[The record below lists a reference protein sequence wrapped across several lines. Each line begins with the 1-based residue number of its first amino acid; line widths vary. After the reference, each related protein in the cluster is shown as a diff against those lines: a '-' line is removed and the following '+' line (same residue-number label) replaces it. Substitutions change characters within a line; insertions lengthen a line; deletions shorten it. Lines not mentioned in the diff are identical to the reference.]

1 MPTFTGTTGID
12 DLIGGAGD
20 DIIDGLAG
28 GDSIRG
34 GAGADVIRGGDETGV
49 LENAG
54 DGIDGGDGDD
64 QISGG
69 AGRDFLMGGRGRDTV
84 NGDDGADFITGGLAT
99 LTFADSFLSGT
110 AVRIPNFTNYVDDN
124 EIDTLNG
131 GAGDDTITAGQ
142 GDIADGGADS
152 GVGVRDRLR
161 IDLTARTAGVSIDMT
176 GDAVAGQAAY
186 AAITGGTFTNFE
198 SFQAVLTGF
207 NDQFFGGAT
216 GEGISA
222 GAGNDLIEGRL
233 GDDSLSGDD
242 GDDTIL
248 GGVGNDSL
256 DGGNGRDSLDGGD
269 GNDSLT
275 TGFNFGSILQN
286 AAGRFV
292 SGAELDDGVAET
304 ATGGAGDD
312 TAFIGF
318 GDSFDGG
325 DGTDVINV
333 SLVARTSGVNLD
345 LTTDGVARLGAVI
358 GGTLTSVETL
368 GNNIRL
374 TNFDDSFN
382 VARSGNFY
390 GLGGND
396 TMTGDVATQFF
407 GGNAGDDTIDAGGGD
422 DRIWSGQGDD
432 TAFGGLGNDFLYGD
446 EDNDNGLNGYLAA
459 GRDYLDSGAGNDTVY
474 GNGGDD
480 TILGGDGNDFLYGDQ
495 SSFGLAGPR
504 GGGVLVSGNDTIDGG
519 AGNDTLVGD
528 AGDDRLT
535 GGLGSDIL
543 DGGDGADTAVFNGAY
558 ASYTISTLNGVT
570 TVSGADGVDR
580 LTNVERLQF
589 SDVAF
594 TLGGPQPVIQQ
605 GNAAPDTLAGGAGDD
620 LIVGGGGA
628 DTLTGGAGADVFR
641 YTAAADSTA
650 GSQDTITDFQS
661 GVDQID
667 LAALNATSVSVGRLA
682 DGSSVVFAETPGGPV
697 QIFVRGSNVN
707 ADDFIYNGNFG
718 VYVIGSAGA
727 DTIFGS
733 STADPIFGG
742 AGADILIGGG
752 GADAIGGGA
761 GADVFR
767 YDGRGDSN
775 QTSGFDNL
783 YDFTTGEDRIDITA
797 LRATSVTIYR
807 EANGW
812 SYVYAETAQGLFLT
826 TAVGRTVNGSD
837 IDYGGGFG
845 VYMEGSASADI
856 LVGSSLADPIV
867 GNAGNDVI
875 AGGGGAD
882 QLFGGAG
889 ADTFRYDRV
898 TDSTSGAADIIYD
911 FVSGTDRIDLTAVRT
926 GASDTFGIA
935 YLNGASFLFVDLGG
949 NGTNDMVIGLTN
961 TTLRTADVIWT
972 AGGIGE
978 EAGVKDAGP
987 SVLPT
992 MDDFDAGSDM
1002 GGLSGRFM
1010 LDLDPT
1016 ASHGAYHGQDWYL

>member
-20 DIIDGLAG
+20 DIIDGLEG

-34 GAGADVIRGGDETGV
+34 GAGNDIIRGGDETGA

-69 AGRDFLMGGRGRDTV
+69 AGRDLIVGGRGRDTI
-84 NGDDGADFITGGLAT
+84 NGDDGTDFIVGGLAT
-99 LTFADSFLSGT
+99 LSFSDSNLSGT
-110 AVRIPNFTNYVDDN
+110 PVRVANFSDFADDN

-131 GAGDDTITAGQ
+131 GAGDDSIFVGLR
-142 GDIADGGADS
+142 DIADGGAGNDA
-152 GVGVRDRLR
+152 LR
-161 IDLTARTAGVSIDMT
+161 VDLSLLTAGVSVEMA
-176 GDAVAGQAAY
+176 GAAAAGQAAL
-186 AAITGGTFTNFE
+186 AALAGGTFSNFE
-198 SFQAVLTGF
+198 NFGVTLTGF
-207 NDQFFGGAT
+207 NDQFFGGT
-216 GEGISA
+216 TNETVNG
-222 GAGNDLIEGRL
+222 GAGNDLLEGRL
-233 GDDSLSGDD
+233 GDDQLFGDD
-242 GDDTIL
+242 GDDQVL
-248 GGVGNDSL
+248 GAEGNDVLS
-256 DGGNGRDSLDGGD
+256 GGAGRDIVDGGD
-269 GNDSLT
+269 GNDSLQST
-275 TGFNFGSILQN
+275 VGFGSLLQN
-286 AAGRFV
+286 AAGRWV
-292 SGAELDDGVAET
+292 SGSELDDGVVDT
-304 ATGGAGDD
+304 VRGGAGDD
-312 TAFIGF
+312 AASIGF

-325 DGTDVINV
+325 DGTDMLNV

-345 LTTDGVARLGAVI
+345 LTTDGVARLIAVQGGAV
-358 GGTLTSVETL
+358 TSVETL

-374 TNFDDSFN
+374 TNFNDSFN

-396 TMTGDVATQFF
+396 TMTGDVNTQFF
-407 GGNAGDDTIDAGGGD
+407 GGNDGDDTIDAGGGA

-432 TAFGGLGNDFLYGD
+432 TAIGGLGDDVLYGD

-459 GRDYLDSGAGNDTVY
+459 GRDTLDGGAGNDTVY

-480 TILGGDGNDFLYGDQ
+480 FILGGDGNDFLYGDLY
-495 SSFGLAGPR
+495 SGGVVGPR

-519 AGNDTLVGD
+519 AGIDTIFGND
-528 AGDDRLT
+528 GDDRLT
-535 GGLGSDIL
+535 GGLGNDVI
-543 DGGDGADTAVFNGAY
+543 DGGAGTDTAVFSGAY
-558 ASYTISTLNGVT
+558 ASYTISTLNGLT
-570 TVSGADGVDR
+570 TVTGADGSDR

-605 GNAAPDTLAGGAGDD
+605 GNATPDTLAGGAGDD

-641 YTAAADSTA
+641 YTAASDSTA

-682 DGSSVVFAETPGGPV
+682 DGSSVVFAETLGGPV

-718 VYVIGSAGA
+718 VYVIGSASA

-742 AGADILIGGG
+742 AGADTLVGGG
-752 GADAIGGGA
+752 GADVIGGGA

-797 LRATSVTIYR
+797 LRATSVTIFR

-867 GNAGNDVI
+867 GNAGNDII

-898 TDSTSGAADIIYD
+898 SDSTSGAADIIYD
-911 FVSGTDRIDLTAVRT
+911 FISGTDRIDLTAVRT

-949 NGTNDMVIGLTN
+949 NGSNDMVIGLTN
-961 TTLRTADVIWT
+961 TTLRTSDVNW
-972 AGGIGE
+972 AMGGIGE
-978 EAGVKDAGP
+978 EPGVKDGGP
-987 SVLPT
+987 SVLPAL
-992 MDDFDAGSDM
+992 DDLDAGS
-1002 GGLSGRFM
+1002 GLSSLSGRFM

-1016 ASHGAYHGQDWYL
+1016 ASQGAYHGQDWYL